1 GISHIGNAV
10 FLCVAINKDSL
21 EVRSGDRAAICGEI
35 FGISNWLNLANITW
49 LWRGACGNL
58 LSDTLCN
65 ICCCICWRV
74 CRSVSRR
81 LRRCLG
87 SGLSWSFRLV
97 VGSRCCFGW
106 SLVGVVLVCAE
117 FFGYFLVGGDAKVYV
132 ADRDLNGLGITN
144 EDEVGA
150 IGAFGDNVHGL
161 SIEPFAPGTVFLLS
175 ANEDSDN
182 FLSLP
187 GQREHRER
195 IILKEFFHRAWT
207 SAATLGSDS
216 GVVDDDGV
224 AIAKVGRRRRRLNR
238 AGASGLGIKNLVSP
252 KSSSRSYCSGRQDC
266 GHRGSPRGPRG
277 NKSASLL
284 HWNLPISYFALNK

>member
-1 GISHIGNAV
+1 TESPPPRACPS
-10 FLCVAINKDSL
+10 FPTR
-21 EVRSGDRAAICGEI
+21 RS
-35 FGISNWLNLANITW
+35 
-49 LWRGACGNL
+49 
-58 LSDTLCN
+58 SDL
-65 ICCCICWRV
+65 
-74 CRSVSRR
+74 
-81 LRRCLG
+81 
-87 SGLSWSFRLV
+87 
-97 VGSRCCFGW
+97 
-106 SLVGVVLVCAE
+106 
-117 FFGYFLVGGDAKVYV
+117 FLVGGDAKVYV

-175 ANEDSDN
+175 ANEGSDI
-182 FLSLP
+182 FLFLP

-195 IILKEFFHRAWT
+195 IILTEFFHRAGT

-238 AGASGLGIKNLVSP
+238 AGASGLGIKKLVSP
-252 KSSSRSYCSGRQDC
+252 TSSSRSYCSGRQDC

-284 HWNLPISYFALNK
+284 HGNLPISYFALSK